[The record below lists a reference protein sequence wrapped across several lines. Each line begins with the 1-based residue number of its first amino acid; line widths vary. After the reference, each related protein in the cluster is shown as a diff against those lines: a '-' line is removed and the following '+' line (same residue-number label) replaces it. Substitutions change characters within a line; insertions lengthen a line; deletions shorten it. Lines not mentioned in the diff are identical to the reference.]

1 MTDETALSGE
11 DAQDPAELAALPSAQ
26 DVQADKARAALAR
39 VLASDEFV
47 SSPRLA
53 DFLRFVVEATLGGR
67 AEAIKGYTIAVEALG
82 RPTTFDPQ
90 TDPIVRVE
98 ATRLRRALERYY
110 TSAGPEETL
119 EIVIPKGVYV
129 PRFVP
134 RGAGEAAGLAGTGD
148 GEAANPSAPGALSAP
163 PPARARTRLTWIA
176 IALVAAAALVWG
188 TVELTDSNRSG
199 PIASLLGLESVNS
212 ASEIA
217 DRMGMPQLEV
227 RPFEIAGAAGP
238 AGFGASEVHAFEVR
252 LRDAMARFD
261 FVDVMSAGEDGS
273 TRQCR
278 GNPPRSVFSL
288 TGLAEAHQGGTFS
301 LLVRLTDR
309 CGGTIIW
316 STAFEDLRRGAELPA
331 SEYRVVR
338 DIASAVMQSYGV
350 LPTRARAQARAD
362 APGSGFGCIAQS
374 FAVLRS
380 EDNTTAAQARS
391 CLDQWVTRDNG
402 FGTLHAV
409 RAMLL
414 LDEAQRSSA
423 RPLDPAV
430 LDEMQREAELATD
443 LSPNSAYSAK
453 VLASVEFFRGERD
466 AALAA
471 ADRALAL
478 NPLDYDVAA
487 TVGTIM
493 IGLGKPEQG
502 EAVLTFARG
511 HGAARTPMQD
521 VYLAVA
527 AFLREDEI
535 AATGLLPTLQAH
547 PSAPGRIALAL
558 TLHALGRQE
567 EERGVVAL
575 LARETPGGPAGVSR
589 LVHHL
594 LPIPD
599 SYDRVMGALEAAG
612 LPQLADASRG

>member
-1 MTDETALSGE
+1 MTDETALPG
-11 DAQDPAELAALPSAQ
+11 DDVQDPAELAALPSAQ

-67 AEAIKGYTIAVEALG
+67 ADAIKGYTIAVEALG

-134 RGAGEAAGLAGTGD
+134 RGAGEAAGQAATGD
-148 GEAANPSAPGALSAP
+148 GEGPAYPLPGARAP
-163 PPARARTRLTWIA
+163 APLARARGRLAWVA
-176 IALVAAAALVWG
+176 VGLVAAAALVWG
-188 TVELTDSNRSG
+188 TLQLTDSNRSS
-199 PIASLLGLESVNS
+199 PIATLLGLESANS

-227 RPFEIAGAAGP
+227 RPFEIAGP
-238 AGFGASEVHAFEVR
+238 TGFGASEVHAFEVR

-261 FVDVMSAGEDGS
+261 FVDVMSAGEEGS
-273 TRQCR
+273 ARQCR

-288 TGLAEAHQGGTFS
+288 TGLAEAHEGGTFS
-301 LLVRLTDR
+301 LLVRLADR

-374 FAVLRS
+374 FAVMRS
-380 EDNTTAAQARS
+380 EDSTTAAQARN

-414 LDEAQRSSA
+414 LDEAQRSSD
-423 RPLDPAV
+423 RPLDPAM

-511 HGAARTPMQD
+511 HGAARAPIQD
-521 VYLAVA
+521 VYLAIA
-527 AFLREDEI
+527 AFLREDDI
-535 AATGLLPTLQAH
+535 AANGLLPTLQAH
-547 PSAPGRIALAL
+547 PSAQGRIALAL
-558 TLHALGRQE
+558 ILHALGRQE

-575 LARETPGGPAGVSR
+575 LARDTPGGPAGVSR

-594 LPIPD
+594 LPLSD
-599 SYDRVMGALEAAG
+599 SYARVMGALEAAG
-612 LPQLADASRG
+612 LPQFADASRG

>member
-1 MTDETALSGE
+1 MTDESDLPPDDLPEEELTAPPTE
-11 DAQDPAELAALPSAQ
+11 QEI
-26 DVQADKARAALAR
+26 QADKARAALAR

-67 AEAIKGYTIAVEALG
+67 ADAIKGYTIAVEALG
-82 RPTTFDPQ
+82 RPTSFDPQ

-110 TSAGPEETL
+110 TSAGPDETL

-134 RGAGEAAGLAGTGD
+134 RGNGDTAGQPGAPD
-148 GEAANPSAPGALSAP
+148 GEALPYQIPPGP
-163 PPARARTRLTWIA
+163 PPVAARTRGRLAW
-176 IALVAAAALVWG
+176 VAAAVIAAGALVWG
-188 TVELTDSNRSG
+188 TVQLTDTNRAG
-199 PIASLLGLESVNS
+199 PIASLLGLEGANS

-227 RPFEIAGAAGP
+227 RPFEVSGTNGFSAG
-238 AGFGASEVHAFEVR
+238 EVHAFEVR

-261 FVDVMSAGEDGS
+261 FVDVMSSGEDGS
-273 TRQCR
+273 ARQCR

-288 TGLAEAHQGGTFS
+288 TGLAEAHEGGTFS

-316 STAFEDLRRGAELPA
+316 STAFEDLRRGADFPA
-331 SEYRVVR
+331 SEHRVVR

-374 FAVLRS
+374 FAVIRN
-380 EDNTTAAQARS
+380 EDGTTAEQART
-391 CLDQWVTRDNG
+391 CLDQWVTRDSG

-409 RAMLL
+409 KAMLM
-414 LDEAQRSSA
+414 LDEAQRASD
-423 RPLDPAV
+423 RPLDPAL
-430 LDEMQREAELATD
+430 LDQMEREAELATD
-443 LSPNSAYSAK
+443 LSPNSAYAAK

-466 AALAA
+466 AAFAA
-471 ADRALAL
+471 GDRALAL

-502 EAVLTFARG
+502 EAVLTFARN
-511 HGAARTPMQD
+511 HGAARTALQD
-521 VYLAVA
+521 AYLGIA
-527 AFLREDEI
+527 AFMREDEI

-547 PSAPGRIALAL
+547 PSAQSRIALAL
-558 TLHALGRQE
+558 TLHVLGRPE
-567 EERGVVAL
+567 EERDVVAR
-575 LARETPGGPAGVSR
+575 LARDTPGGAAGVSR

-594 LPIPD
+594 LPVPD
-599 SYDRVMGALEAAG
+599 SFARIMGALEAAG